1 MENYLRQGRML
12 SLNLKISDKENPVR
26 TFQHATNFTKLSLDV
41 KHKGYTDLNS
51 SQIESKIEV

>member
-41 KHKGYTDLNS
+41 
-51 SQIESKIEV
+51 